1 MNLIKAIN
9 IGFLPRVLQASLRS
23 NQVANQHLK
32 EDFFLD
38 LFFTLVFWNK
48 RLKKEERKRDAA
60 MMLILF
66 TCQERPSVEARR
78 DIVLP
83 VELLSVLI
91 VILSK

>member
-1 MNLIKAIN
+1 MFLSIKPSIIEDEPKLIIGGVLNLIKAIN

-48 RLKKEERKRDAA
+48 RLKKEEVRE
-60 MMLILF
+60 
-66 TCQERPSVEARR
+66 TQQ
-78 DIVLP
+78 
-83 VELLSVLI
+83 
-91 VILSK
+91 